1 MMIIGNGILA
11 NALRLYDTENSIF
24 FASGVSNSLEKN
36 PAEFE
41 REISLLKYVMSRDND
56 KKLIYFSTCSIY
68 DPSKIHSPYVLH
80 KLTIE
85 RLIAE
90 YCPNYIIFRVG
101 NAIGRGGN
109 PNTLIN
115 FLKNSILSENKF
127 TIYSNAKRIL
137 IGTED
142 IALFIS
148 QNLKKINNEII
159 NLAYPYQYSM
169 AEILS
174 EMENYLQKKAI
185 YENVAEGSCY
195 DIEFNSLTESY
206 FSGINPDGYLKKLLT
221 DYL

>member
-11 NALRLYDTENSIF
+11 NALRLYDTENVVF

-41 REISLLKYVMSRDND
+41 RERNLLKSVISRNND

-68 DPSKIHSPYVLH
+68 DPSKTESPYVLH

-85 RLIAE
+85 DLIKE

-115 FLKNSILSENKF
+115 FLKNAILSENKL
-127 TIYSNAKRIL
+127 TIYSHAKRIL

-142 IALFIS
+142 ITLFIS
-148 QNLKKINNEII
+148 RNLKKLNNEII

-169 AEILS
+169 GEILS
-174 EMENYLQKKAI
+174 EMENHLQKKAI
-185 YENVAEGSCY
+185 YESVVEGSCY
-195 DIEFNSLTESY
+195 DIEFNPLTEFY
-206 FSGINPDGYLKKLLT
+206 FSGINPDDYLKKLLAK
-221 DYL
+221 YL